1 MTKRPITIEDLFQF
15 KRVGTPDLSPDGG
28 WVAYAITEI
37 TDSQQN
43 KSQSRLWLVPS
54 DGSLPPR
61 QLTNGTAKD
70 NNPKWS
76 PDGRWIMF
84 ESTRSGN
91 SQLWI
96 INPAG
101 GEARQLTTISTEA
114 DTAVWSLDGKHIAFV
129 SAVAPEF
136 SSLPFAESDAANKK
150 KADAA
155 AESPVKARVFKRLFY
170 RHWDSY
176 VEDKRQHL

>member
-114 DTAVWSLDGKHIAFV
+114 
-129 SAVAPEF
+129 
-136 SSLPFAESDAANKK
+136 
-150 KADAA
+150 
-155 AESPVKARVFKRLFY
+155 
-170 RHWDSY
+170 
-176 VEDKRQHL
+176 